1 MKKIILMISGLW
13 AFTLLYAQPTPDEIY
28 GSLFVDVQMQRVFP
42 DGKTFVD
49 CVPKRDPRSIV
60 ADYKKAKATPGF
72 SLVNFVKENFDLP
85 VVPQLN
91 YVQQEKDIK
100 VHIRNLWGV
109 LKREPDVKKEGS
121 SLLPLPHPYIVPGG
135 RFREVYYWDS
145 YFTMLG
151 LRESGELE
159 TIHQILKNFAYLIQT
174 YGHIPNGNRS
184 YYLTRSQPPFFAMM
198 VQLLADVKGKE
209 VYTEFL
215 PAMEKEYQYW
225 MEGAE
230 KLKPGAAGKR
240 VVKLDDGTVMNRYWD
255 DAVVPRQESYRED
268 VETAEKAVNA
278 MLASAGFKNANQAEK
293 ASQAKRIE
301 IYQHLRA
308 GAASGWDFSSRWF
321 RDPQDIS
328 TIETAY
334 FIPVDLNSLLYET
347 ENILRLAYVQ
357 KPAKTPTEIADKSAM
372 AAKYESLAKA
382 RKKAIEQY
390 CWNNAK
396 GMYADYQFI
405 NKKVSD
411 AVTLAGMYPLFL
423 KISDK
428 QRAGIQV
435 ETAKKELLKDGGFA
449 TTAQNTKQQWDA
461 PNGWAP
467 LQWVAIRALQ
477 NYYFHDEAKLAASR
491 WLTLNKDVYGR
502 TGKLMEKYNV
512 FNTQLDA
519 GGGEYPSQDGFGWTN
534 GVFLALSQW
543 IEQQ

>member
-1 MKKIILMISGLW
+1 MKKIFLMISGLTFM
-13 AFTLLYAQPTPDEIY
+13 ALLKAQPTPDQLF
-28 GSLFVDVQMQRVFP
+28 GDLFVDVQMQRVFP

-49 CVPKRDPRSIV
+49 CVPKREPKAIV
-60 ADYKKAKATPGF
+60 ADYKKAKAAPGF
-72 SLVNFVKENFDLP
+72 SLEKFVKDNFELP

-91 YVQQEKDIK
+91 YVQQEKDVTAHIK
-100 VHIRNLWGV
+100 NLWTV
-109 LKREPDVKKEGS
+109 LKREPDVKKTGS

-145 YFTMLG
+145 YFTILG
-151 LRESGELE
+151 LKESGEIE
-159 TIHQILKNFAYLIQT
+159 TIHQILKNFAYLINT
-174 YGHIPNGNRS
+174 YGHIPNGNRT

-209 VYTEFL
+209 IYAEFL

-230 KLKPGAAGKR
+230 KMKPGTANKR
-240 VVKLDDGTVMNRYWD
+240 VVKLDDGSIFNRYWD
-255 DAVVPRQESYRED
+255 DATIPRQESYRED
-268 VETAEKAVNA
+268 VETAEKAA
-278 MLASAGFKNANQAEK
+278 KAFLAASTFKNANQAEK
-293 ASQAKRIE
+293 AAEAKKVE
-301 IYQHLRA
+301 VYQHLRA

-321 RDPQDIS
+321 RDPNDIS
-328 TIETAY
+328 TIETAFY
-334 FIPVDLNSLLYET
+334 APVDLNCLLYEM
-347 ENILRLAYVQ
+347 ESIIRLAYVQ
-357 KPAKTPTEIADKSAM
+357 KQAKTPTEIADKSAM

-390 CWNNAK
+390 CWNESK
-396 GMYADYQFI
+396 GMYADYHFV

-411 AVTLAGMYPLFL
+411 ALTLAGMYPLFL

-428 QRAGIQV
+428 QRAARQV
-435 ETAKKELLKDGGFA
+435 EIVNKELLKDGGFS
-449 TTAQNTKQQWDA
+449 TTTFNTKQQWDA

-467 LQWVAIRALQ
+467 LQWVSIRALQ
-477 NYYFHDEAKLAASR
+477 NYYFADEAKQAALK
-491 WLTLNKDVYGR
+491 WLKLNRDVYGR

-534 GVFLALSQW
+534 GVFLALSQYV
-543 IEQQ
+543 EQ

>member
-1 MKKIILMISGLW
+1 MKKIFLMISGL
-13 AFTLLYAQPTPDEIY
+13 AFMVLLKAQPTPDQLF
-28 GSLFVDVQMQRVFP
+28 GDLFVDVQMQKVFP

-49 CVPKRDPRSIV
+49 CIPKREPKAIV
-60 ADYKKAKATPGF
+60 SDYKKAKSTPGF
-72 SLVNFVKENFDLP
+72 SLEKFVKDNFDLP
-85 VVPQLN
+85 VVPQMN
-91 YVQQEKDIK
+91 NVQQEKDIT
-100 VHIRNLWGV
+100 VHIKNLWTV

-151 LRESGELE
+151 LKESGEIE
-159 TIHQILKNFAYLIQT
+159 TIHQMVKNFAYLINT
-174 YGHIPNGNRS
+174 YGHIPNGNRT

-209 VYTEFL
+209 IYAEFL

-225 MEGAE
+225 MEGSE
-230 KLKPGAAGKR
+230 KLKPGAANKR
-240 VVKLDDGTVMNRYWD
+240 VVKLDDGAILNRYWD
-255 DAVVPRQESYRED
+255 DATVPRQESYRED
-268 VETAEKAVNA
+268 VETAEKAA
-278 MLASAGFKNANQAEK
+278 KAFLATATFKNANQTEK
-293 ASQAKRIE
+293 AADAKKIE

-321 RDPQDIS
+321 RDPNDIS
-328 TIETAY
+328 TIETAFY
-334 FIPVDLNSLLYET
+334 APVDLNCLLYEM
-347 ENILRLAYVQ
+347 ESIIRLAYVQ
-357 KPAKTPTEIADKSAM
+357 KQAKTPTEIADKSAM

-390 CWNNAK
+390 CWNENK
-396 GMYADYQFI
+396 GMYADYHFI

-411 AVTLAGMYPLFL
+411 AITLAGMYPLFL

-428 QRAGIQV
+428 QRAARQV
-435 ETAKKELLKDGGFA
+435 EIATKELLKDGGFS
-449 TTAQNTKQQWDA
+449 TTSFNTKQQWDA

-467 LQWVAIRALQ
+467 LQWVSIRALQ
-477 NYYFHDEAKLAASR
+477 NYYFTDEAKQAALK
-491 WLTLNKDVYGR
+491 WLKLNKDVYGR

-512 FNTQLDA
+512 YNTQLDA

-534 GVFLALSQW
+534 GVFLALSQYV
-543 IEQQ
+543 EQ